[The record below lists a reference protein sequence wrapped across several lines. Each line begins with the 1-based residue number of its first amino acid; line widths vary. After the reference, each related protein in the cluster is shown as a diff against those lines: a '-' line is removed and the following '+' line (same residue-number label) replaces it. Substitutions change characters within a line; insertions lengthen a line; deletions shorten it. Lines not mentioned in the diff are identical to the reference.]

1 MKEFEK
7 QVKVLEGPWV
17 DVTFP
22 NGEETTNV
30 ISRKTITTYIQ
41 DGYLCESTTTRD
53 YRDGD
58 YQDSV
63 SNKRIT
69 KING

>member
-1 MKEFEK
+1 MKYEK
-7 QVKVLEGPWV
+7 TVKVLEGPWA

-53 YRDGD
+53 YREDD
-58 YQDSV
+58 YFDSV
-63 SNKRIT
+63 TNKRIC
-69 KING
+69 KVDG